1 MKSFDPDCG
10 NIEMIN
16 LNITRYPLLIL
27 DNRFVRSQIIFYEI
41 IIVISEEVKI
51 ERGRKK
57 ILISER

>member
-16 LNITRYPLLIL
+16 LNVTRYPLLIL
-27 DNRFVRSQIIFYEI
+27 DNRFVRLQIIFYEL

-51 ERGRKK
+51 ER
-57 ILISER
+57 